1 MNNSSRSRKIII
13 TLSILVVVVAVCSG
27 FYYFARVKP
36 YNDLISSADKALA
49 ADNFDKAVS
58 LYTQGQT
65 YKKDPEIDKKIKLIG
80 VLKSSKSNY
89 YEAEMD
95 MKDKDYLA
103 AIDIFKKVDSRD
115 TKRYS
120 DSKNKITKCKNLYI
134 ADNLSKAK
142 DNLKNSNFDD
152 AGKYLANVSKIDS
165 DNKDVESIKKDIAK
179 AVQEQKKKQEEA
191 EKAKAAAA
199 AQDNS
204 TSVPSENGPVTFDQ
218 ALAMVVKAEFPDG
231 KYAVINNDDGSK
243 GYVSLDSTAVVKN
256 KVTCQADIRG
266 RGIFYDNTEAQNI
279 DIYLNRNTNIKKCY
293 SFNLSEGGHIP
304 GGYYVEADTGKMY
317 KHNMGNS
324 HAIN

>member
-1 MNNSSRSRKIII
+1 MENKSENSSRSRKIII
-13 TLSILVVVVAVCSG
+13 TLSILVVVVAACSG

-36 YNDLISSADKALA
+36 YRDLISSADKAVA
-49 ADNFDKAVS
+49 ADDFDKAVS
-58 LYTQGQT
+58 LYAQGQT
-65 YKKDPEIDKKIKLIG
+65 YKKDSEIDKKIKLIG
-80 VLKSSKSNY
+80 ILKSSKINY
-89 YEAEMD
+89 DEAEVE

-120 DSKNKITKCKNLYI
+120 DSKNKITQCKSLYV

-142 DNLKNSNFDD
+142 ANLKNNNFDD
-152 AGKYLANVSKIDS
+152 ANKYLANVSKIDS
-165 DNKDVESIKKDIAK
+165 GNKDVKSIKEDIAK

-191 EKAKAAAA
+191 AAA

-204 TSVPSENGPVTFDQ
+204 SSVPSANGAVTFDQ

-231 KYAVINNDDGSK
+231 KYAVINNNDGSK

-256 KVTCQADIRG
+256 KVTCEADIHG
-266 RGIFYDNTEAQNI
+266 RGIGYDSTEAQDT
-279 DIYLNRNTNIKKCY
+279 DIYLNGNTNIKKCY